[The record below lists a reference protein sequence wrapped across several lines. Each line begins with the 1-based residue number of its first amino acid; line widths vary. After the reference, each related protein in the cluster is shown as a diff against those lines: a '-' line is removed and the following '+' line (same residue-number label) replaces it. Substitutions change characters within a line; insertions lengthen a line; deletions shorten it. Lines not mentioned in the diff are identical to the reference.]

1 MIKIEG
7 DYSYINVMT
16 MNDYSYMNN
25 GQPGLKV
32 QISLMPSITDLL
44 RRVESMER
52 EWREQKR
59 LIESNPAVKASYE
72 QFQQMIQLA
81 KEYPNAA

>member
-7 DYSYINVMT
+7 DYQYIQTNIMQ
-16 MNDYSYMNN
+16 DYVN
-25 GQPGLKV
+25 GLPALKFTIGV
-32 QISLMPSITDLL
+32 SPTFRSLIEKLE
-44 RRVESMER
+44 RMEN
-52 EWREQKR
+52 EWQEQKR

-72 QFQQMIQLA
+72 QYQQMIQLA

>member
-7 DYSYINVMT
+7 DYTHINVYNT
-16 MNDYSYMNN
+16 NDYSYTNN

-32 QISLMPSITDLL
+32 QISLMPSIVELL
-44 RRVESMER
+44 RRCDTMEK
-52 EWREQKR
+52 EWQEQKK

-72 QFQQMIQLA
+72 QFQQMCALA
-81 KEYPNAA
+81 KEAA

>member
-7 DYSYINVMT
+7 DYSYINVIT
-16 MNDYSYMNN
+16 MNDYSTMNN

-32 QISLMPSITDLL
+32 QVSLMPYITDLL
-44 RRVESMER
+44 RRVESMEK
-52 EWREQKR
+52 EWQEQKK

-72 QFQQMIQLA
+72 QYQQMIQLS